1 MGRNG
6 TFLFARA
13 RCRTRGPTPRPL
25 GTPKNRG
32 VLIRCVVE
40 DRCHS
45 GIQQRLLPIVSP
57 CCTSLLP
64 LLQHEPSLQ
73 HLLNTSLLCCL
84 CVNSSLLSCLC
95 FNLSLLCSTCLNTS
109 RLGCLCINS
118 SLLGCLCLNTSL
130 LCCLCFSASR
140 RLCCLRLT
148 MSLLRCNCLN
158 TSPSVASTST
168 RAFSAST

>member
-6 TFLFARA
+6 TFLFAR
-13 RCRTRGPTPRPL
+13 TRSRFRGSASPQL
-25 GTPKNRG
+25 GMSTDRH
-32 VLIRCVVE
+32 VLFRCVVE
-40 DRCHS
+40 DCRHS
-45 GIQQRLLPIVSP
+45 GPQQCLLPIVAP